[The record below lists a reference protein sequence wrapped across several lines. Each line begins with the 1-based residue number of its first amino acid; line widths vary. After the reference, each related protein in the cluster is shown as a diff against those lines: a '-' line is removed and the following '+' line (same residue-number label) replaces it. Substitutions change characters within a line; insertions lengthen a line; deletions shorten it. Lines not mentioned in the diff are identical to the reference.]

1 MHRLLVSCGL
11 AFIGVAAVAPPV
23 SAEVKVERVSYLN
36 QPNCYRL
43 SNGTV
48 EAIVTT
54 DIGPRIIR
62 YGFIGGEN
70 LLAELPDMVVETAL
84 GEWRPWGGHRLWTAP
99 EDMPRS
105 YAPDNAPVE
114 FRISGNAITLTQPV
128 EEATGIQKA
137 LTVTLAEEGT
147 TLTIDHRLTNR
158 NLWAVEL
165 APWALSIMN
174 GGGTVI
180 IPQEPRRSHDEALQP
195 VRAMTLWAYTDL
207 SDPRWRFGPEFL
219 RLSTDESRPGSQKIG
234 VANTRGWAAY
244 LRGGTLFVKRFAWD
258 PDATYPDFGVNT
270 EAYTAGTFIEL
281 ETLGPLQPLAPG
293 TTASHQERWSLFR
306 DVAPGDS
313 DEALART
320 LAPLL
325 EQTR

>member
-1 MHRLLVSCGL
+1 MNRLLLSCGL
-11 AFIGVAAVAPPV
+11 ALTGIAAAAPAV
-23 SAEVKVERVSYLN
+23 FAEVTVERVSCLN

-54 DIGPRIIR
+54 DVGPRIIR

-70 LLAELPDMVVETAL
+70 LLAELPDMVVRTTL

-99 EDMPRS
+99 EGMPRS
-105 YAPDNAPVE
+105 YAPDNAPVQ
-114 FRISGNAITLTQPV
+114 FSISGSTITLTQPV
-128 EEATGIQKA
+128 EDATGIQKV
-137 LTVTLAEEGT
+137 LTVSLADQGT
-147 TLTIDHRLTNR
+147 ALTIDHRLTNR

-207 SDPRWRFGPEFL
+207 SDPRWRIGPAFI

-234 VANTRGWAAY
+234 VANTRGWAGY
-244 LRGGTLFVKRFAWD
+244 LDGGTLFVKRFAWD
-258 PDATYPDFGVNT
+258 PTATYPDFGVNT
-270 EAYTAGTFIEL
+270 ETYTAGSFIEL
-281 ETLGPLQPLAPG
+281 ETLGPLQALAPG
-293 TTASHQERWSLFR
+293 ESVSHQERWWLFR
-306 DVAPGDS
+306 DVAPADS

-325 EQTR
+325 AQTR